1 MRAAAHRFG
10 LTAFWRWWADQ
21 LAPMAPAAFA
31 AALARKRLRP
41 VLAFDADEIVL
52 WTPVLREQS
61 MAFAETARIPRG
73 GDAAA
78 LQNAGHA
85 AIARLPRA
93 PYGGAAGPPAVVVS
107 LPRGEVLRKQFT
119 LPAAVERDLKQT
131 LAYDLDR
138 HTPFKPDEL
147 YFDAVVIARDQAKSE
162 IRVDWAAARRTV
174 VDQAVRQAQAF
185 GAGVAAVT
193 PEITDAQGPA
203 TRRRSRL
210 DLLTAEARP
219 DHSWWR
225 RWQLWAPLAAIAL
238 LLLAAIVL
246 PLWQKRAYTMALL
259 RVTGEARVQAEASSA
274 LRAQL
279 EQQAADYNFALGKK
293 YAYPS
298 ALQVLDDVTKLMP
311 DDTWITQYEVKSAT
325 KGKEPYREMMLKGE
339 SANAGQLVSLL
350 EDSHEFLDAA
360 PRSPTMKVQ
369 PGPGEIFDFS
379 ARVKPLPAPAPIE
392 IATTTPVAPGPAAD
406 GAAAPPDASTVAP
419 TSAPPASAAAAS
431 APANPGPGAAPAT
444 AAAAAPGTAAAP
456 ATTAAPGTT
465 AAPAANPPPPGP
477 AAGVTGS
484 GTTVP
489 APPRPAMAPTPQGN
503 EPQNSQFGPPPPQ
516 GSAPPDAPPT
526 RRAPGTAE
534 AM

>member
-10 LTAFWRWWADQ
+10 LTAFWRWWTDQ
-21 LAPMAPAAFA
+21 LAPMAPPALS

-41 VLAFDADEIVL
+41 VLAFAPDEIVL
-52 WTPVLREQS
+52 WTPVLREQR
-61 MAFAETARIPRG
+61 MGFAETARIPRG
-73 GDAAA
+73 GDASA
-78 LQNAGHA
+78 LQNAGQA

-93 PYGGAAGPPAVVVS
+93 PYGGAAGAPAVIVS
-107 LPRGEVLRKQFT
+107 LPQGEVLRKQFT

-147 YFDAVVIARDQAKSE
+147 YFDAVVIARDQAKNE

-174 VDQAVRQAQAF
+174 VDQAVRQAEAF
-185 GAGVAAVT
+185 GASVAAVT

-210 DLLTAEARP
+210 DLLVADARP

-225 RWQLWAPLAAIAL
+225 RWQLWAPLALIAL
-238 LLLAAIVL
+238 LLLVAIVL
-246 PLWQKRAYTMALL
+246 PLWQKRAYAIALL
-259 RVTGEARVQAEASSA
+259 RVTGAARVQAEVSSA
-274 LRAQL
+274 LRSQL

-298 ALQVLDDVTKLMP
+298 AMQILDDVTKLIP

-350 EDSHEFLDAA
+350 EDSHKFVDAA

-379 ARVKPLPAPAPIE
+379 ARVIPLPAPASIE
-392 IATTTPVAPGPAAD
+392 IATATPTAPPPATE
-406 GAAAPPDASTVAP
+406 GAAVPAGQTSGGPPA
-419 TSAPPASAAAAS
+419 SAPPAM
-431 APANPGPGAAPAT
+431 APLNPGPGAAPTT
-444 AAAAAPGTAAAP
+444 AATERPGTAAAP
-456 ATTAAPGTT
+456 TGTVAPTGTT
-465 AAPAANPPPPGP
+465 APASNPPAPGPTAADVTAPGATAPAP
-477 AAGVTGS
+477 V
-484 GTTVP
+484 
-489 APPRPAMAPTPQGN
+489 PRPSNAPTPLAN
-503 EPQNSQFGPPPPQ
+503 DPHNTQFGPPPPQ
-516 GSAPPDAPPT
+516 MAVPPETPPT
-526 RRAPGTAE
+526 RRAPGTGE